1 MVLIIITIA
10 LSLLALGF
18 EMFVVLGV
26 PAIIVKETFFS
37 GIPDIVI
44 IQKMV
49 GGINHS
55 TLLAIPFFI
64 IAAEVMSSGE
74 IAKRLTNFIKACF
87 GHLTG
92 GLGHTTIGSAM
103 AFGSVSGSAA
113 ATVAAIGKLMY
124 PDLRSVGYKEKFSLG
139 LIVSSAETAILIP
152 PSITMI
158 IYGWMTGTSIT
169 ALFAGGLAV
178 GVFLGLAFAGL
189 VMFESY
195 RYNVGSNPPRKK
207 GEFLIKLKDARWA
220 LGMPVIILGGIYSG
234 FFTPTE
240 AAAISVIYALL
251 VESMIYK
258 NLNWSNFFNVIERG
272 AISSAVIFIL
282 LAMGSVLS
290 FFITIIQI
298 PDMLKDYLL
307 SIDAGMIT
315 FLLAVNISFFLAG
328 MFIDPNSAL
337 LILVPPLFPV
347 AISLGI
353 DPIHFGLIVTLNIGI
368 GMITPPFG
376 LDIFVA
382 SSTLN
387 KPVLTII
394 NGIWPFLLVNLFV
407 LFIVTYVPEV
417 STFLPNLIIN
427 K

>member
-1 MVLIIITIA
+1 MIFLIIFF
-10 LSLLALGF
+10 SLLLLISGF
-18 EMFVVLGV
+18 EMFMVLGI
-26 PAIIVKETFFS
+26 PALLVKEFFFS
-37 GIPDIVI
+37 GIPDTVI

-64 IAAEVMSSGE
+64 IAAEIMSSGE
-74 IAKRLTNFIKACF
+74 IAKRLTNFIKSCF
-87 GHLTG
+87 GNFIG

-124 PDLRSVGYKEKFSLG
+124 PELKKSGFSERFSLG

-158 IYGWMTGTSIT
+158 IYAWMTGTSIT
-169 ALFAGGLAV
+169 ALFAGGLGVGIFLGIAFSCLVIFEAKKNKLSSNLNIEKKEILKTFLEAKWAV
-178 GVFLGLAFAGL
+178 G
-189 VMFESY
+189 
-195 RYNVGSNPPRKK
+195 
-207 GEFLIKLKDARWA
+207 
-220 LGMPVIILGGIYSG
+220 MPAIILGGIYSG
-234 FFTPTE
+234 FFTATE
-240 AAAISVIYALL
+240 AAAVSVIYAIF
-251 VESMIYK
+251 VETVIYK
-258 NLNWSNFFNVIERG
+258 NQSWASFFQIIERG
-272 AISSAVIFIL
+272 AISSSVIFIL
-282 LAMGSVLS
+282 LAMGSVIS
-290 FFITIIQI
+290 FFITIVQVPEI
-298 PDMLKDYLL
+298 LKDYLIT
-307 SIDAGMIT
+307 IDAGMIT
-315 FLLAVNISFFLAG
+315 FLLAVNIAFFIAG

-347 AISLGI
+347 AIALGI
-353 DPIHFGLIVTLNIGI
+353 DPIHFGIIVTLNIGI

-387 KPVLTII
+387 KPVITII
-394 NGIWPFLLVNLFV
+394 RGILPFLLVNIFV
-407 LFIVTYVPEV
+407 LLVITYIPEI
-417 STFLPNLIIN
+417 STFLPSLIA

>member
-1 MVLIIITIA
+1 
-10 LSLLALGF
+10 
-18 EMFVVLGV
+18 
-26 PAIIVKETFFS
+26 
-37 GIPDIVI
+37 
-44 IQKMV
+44 
-49 GGINHS
+49 
-55 TLLAIPFFI
+55 
-64 IAAEVMSSGE
+64 
-74 IAKRLTNFIKACF
+74 
-87 GHLTG
+87 
-92 GLGHTTIGSAM
+92 M

>member
-1 MVLIIITIA
+1 MIFLIIFF
-10 LSLLALGF
+10 SLLLLISGF
-18 EMFVVLGV
+18 EMFMVLGI
-26 PAIIVKETFFS
+26 PALLVKEFFFS
-37 GIPDIVI
+37 GIPDTVI

-64 IAAEVMSSGE
+64 IAAEIMSSGE
-74 IAKRLTNFIKACF
+74 IAKRLTNFIKSCF
-87 GHLTG
+87 GNFIG

-124 PDLRSVGYKEKFSLG
+124 PELKKSGFSERFSLG

-158 IYGWMTGTSIT
+158 IYAWMTGTSIT
-169 ALFAGGLAV
+169 ALFAGGLGVGIFLGIAFSCLVIFEAKKNKLSSNLNIEKKEILKTFLEAKWAV
-178 GVFLGLAFAGL
+178 G
-189 VMFESY
+189 
-195 RYNVGSNPPRKK
+195 
-207 GEFLIKLKDARWA
+207 
-220 LGMPVIILGGIYSG
+220 MPAIILGGIYSG
-234 FFTPTE
+234 FFTATE
-240 AAAISVIYALL
+240 AAAVSVIYAIF
-251 VESMIYK
+251 VETVIYK
-258 NLNWSNFFNVIERG
+258 NQSWGSFFQIIERG
-272 AISSAVIFIL
+272 AISSSVIFIL
-282 LAMGSVLS
+282 LAMGSVIS
-290 FFITIIQI
+290 FFITIVQVPEI
-298 PDMLKDYLL
+298 LKDYLIT
-307 SIDAGMIT
+307 IDAGMIT
-315 FLLAVNISFFLAG
+315 FLLAVNIAFFVAG

-347 AISLGI
+347 AIALGI
-353 DPIHFGLIVTLNIGI
+353 DPIHFGIIVTLNIGI

-387 KPVLTII
+387 KPVITII
-394 NGIWPFLLVNLFV
+394 RGILPFLLVNIFV
-407 LFIVTYVPEV
+407 LLIITYIPEV
-417 STFLPNLIIN
+417 STFLPSLIA

>member
-1 MVLIIITIA
+1 MIFLIIFF
-10 LSLLALGF
+10 SLLLLISGF
-18 EMFVVLGV
+18 EMFMVLGI
-26 PAIIVKETFFS
+26 PALLVKEFFFS
-37 GIPDIVI
+37 GIPDTVI

-64 IAAEVMSSGE
+64 IAAEIMSSGE
-74 IAKRLTNFIKACF
+74 IAKRLTNFIKSCF
-87 GHLTG
+87 GNFIG

-124 PDLRSVGYKEKFSLG
+124 PELKKSGFSERFSLG

-158 IYGWMTGTSIT
+158 IYAWMTGTSIT
-169 ALFAGGLAV
+169 ALFAGGLGVGIFLGIAFSCLVIFEAKKNKLSSNLNIEKKEILKTFLEAKWAV
-178 GVFLGLAFAGL
+178 G
-189 VMFESY
+189 
-195 RYNVGSNPPRKK
+195 
-207 GEFLIKLKDARWA
+207 
-220 LGMPVIILGGIYSG
+220 MPAIILGGIYSG
-234 FFTPTE
+234 FFTATE
-240 AAAISVIYALL
+240 AAAVSVIYAIF
-251 VESMIYK
+251 VETVIYK
-258 NLNWSNFFNVIERG
+258 NQSWGSFFQIIERG
-272 AISSAVIFIL
+272 AISSSVIFIL
-282 LAMGSVLS
+282 LAMGSVIS
-290 FFITIIQI
+290 FFITIVQVPEI
-298 PDMLKDYLL
+298 LKDYLIT
-307 SIDAGMIT
+307 IDAGMIT
-315 FLLAVNISFFLAG
+315 FLLAVNIAFFVAG

-347 AISLGI
+347 AIALGI
-353 DPIHFGLIVTLNIGI
+353 DPIHFGIIVTLNIGI

-387 KPVLTII
+387 KPVITII
-394 NGIWPFLLVNLFV
+394 RGILPFLLVNIFV
-407 LFIVTYVPEV
+407 LLVITYIPEI
-417 STFLPNLIIN
+417 STFLPSLIA